1 MPVESF
7 ESNLAVCYEV
17 LLYLSGRLM
26 RLPVGVPFTFTTSDR
41 DAVDAIPAWC
51 DTRGYSLL
59 SADQQ
64 PDGRWTFVI
73 CR

>member
-1 MPVESF
+1 MESF
-7 ESNLAVCYEV
+7 ESNFAVCYEV
-17 LLYLSGRLM
+17 LLFLSGRVM
-26 RLPVGVPFTFTTSDR
+26 RLPAGVPFTFTTSDHA
-41 DAVDAIPAWC
+41 AVDAIPPWC
-51 DTRGYSLL
+51 EARGYSLL